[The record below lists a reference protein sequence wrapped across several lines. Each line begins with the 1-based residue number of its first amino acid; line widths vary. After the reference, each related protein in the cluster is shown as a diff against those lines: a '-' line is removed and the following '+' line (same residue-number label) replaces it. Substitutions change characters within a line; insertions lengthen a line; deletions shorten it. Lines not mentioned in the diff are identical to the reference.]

1 MMDKIIGIVT
11 LYVIAF
17 VLMFGFV
24 FKDMFVWM
32 YNNPDKVW

>member
-1 MMDKIIGIVT
+1 MIDKIIGIVT